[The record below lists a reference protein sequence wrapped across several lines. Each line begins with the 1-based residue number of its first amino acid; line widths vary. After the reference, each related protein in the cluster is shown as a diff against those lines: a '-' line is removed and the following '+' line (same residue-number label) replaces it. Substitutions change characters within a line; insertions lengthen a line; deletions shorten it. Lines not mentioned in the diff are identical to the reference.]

1 MAILKLKIGE
11 HSRKVKT
18 GFEDV
23 TLRELSDAYKWIHTQ
38 SFALKAHLF
47 NGKAVP
53 EAELIEFKINWICKF
68 SDFTANELKLVSFED
83 LDFVFKQVEIFLKV
97 PEVHLDLKEFK
108 YKGRTF
114 KMIEPLR
121 TISGAKLLFGN
132 ANYRQWMLCNQLAK
146 IVENRE
152 SANCI
157 EGLTQLLAVIYSD
170 GNESNDALEWRA
182 REFEN
187 VNALY
192 GWSAYFFFIML
203 VQKYKDFFQLYTTPT
218 THIKMKRKLTLEQ
231 SKNELSSSRIG
242 KLLPLKWLKSEYL
255 ILEN

>member
-1 MAILKLKIGE
+1 
-11 HSRKVKT
+11 
-18 GFEDV
+18 
-23 TLRELSDAYKWIHTQ
+23 
-38 SFALKAHLF
+38 
-47 NGKAVP
+47 
-53 EAELIEFKINWICKF
+53 
-68 SDFTANELKLVSFED
+68 
-83 LDFVFKQVEIFLKV
+83 
-97 PEVHLDLKEFK
+97 
-108 YKGRTF
+108 
-114 KMIEPLR
+114 
-121 TISGAKLLFGN
+121 
-132 ANYRQWMLCNQLAK
+132 MLCNQLAK